1 MAIISLPYNV
11 AVAAAGAY
19 SLTRYAPEYT
29 HLVSA
34 NPYTIFSILY
44 SLILAWKIVY
54 HVFLY
59 PKWLSPLNKLPKP
72 PAGVPG
78 TMGSS
83 GSVSEPAQ
91 EKWRPCVPH
100 QGFLYYLHIF
110 NSQRVIVASPSAV
123 QELCVRADD
132 FTKPRLI
139 RLLAQRFLGMGL
151 VLAETE
157 QHRAQRRVFLPIF
170 APRHVREMYPI
181 FWAKTRE
188 VTQKLVGIIESS
200 GAEGRSN
207 ERVAVLEVGHWSS
220 RAALD
225 IVTMATLGK
234 DFGSVENEHSLLAK
248 SYRNALEPT
257 RGHLVQAMFKLFF
270 PSWIVDNMPNRWNR
284 ALAEY
289 VPIFRGTC
297 RDLLIE
303 KRKAASDETIK
314 TKGKDLLSL
323 CFQYE
328 ESARADEEELI
339 DQLTTFLAAGH
350 ETISVGITWAV
361 YMMCLHPEWQRLLRE
376 EARAHFPDPTAR
388 DASHDTAPD
397 PFDVEKLPMLQ
408 AFIHEVLRWYPP
420 IPETMREPL
429 RDTVVAG
436 QFLPKGLTLVV
447 PIKGIMRQ
455 ETCFG
460 PDAAVFNPR
469 RWLTEKPVDM
479 EGSSTGTGTGTG
491 GATKLAFNSTGGAT
505 SKYANLSFMQ
515 GVRSCIAMNFAKAE
529 MACII
534 AAWVGRFSFELEDPS
549 LMDEKN
555 MKISNG
561 SFSGRPANGLNVKW
575 GVVDGW
581 GPKKAVEA

>member
-1 MAIISLPYNV
+1 MAKFSFLSNV
-11 AVAAAGAY
+11 AMAAAGAY
-19 SLTRYAPEYT
+19 ALTRYSPGHAPIVN
-29 HLVSA
+29 L
-34 NPYTIFSILY
+34 NPYSTFSIIY

-54 HVFLY
+54 HMFLY

-72 PAGVPG
+72 PAGALG
-78 TMGSS
+78 IMDSS
-83 GSVSEPAQ
+83 GSVSAPGRERW
-91 EKWRPCVPH
+91 KPCVPH

-139 RLLAQRFLGMGL
+139 RLLAERFLGLGL

-188 VTQKLVGIIESS
+188 VTQKLAGIVESAAVQGS
-200 GAEGRSN
+200 GK
-207 ERVAVLEVGHWSS
+207 ERMAVMEVGHWSS

-234 DFGSVENEHSLLAK
+234 DFGSVENENSLLAK

-270 PSWIVDNMPNRWNR
+270 PSSIVDNIPNRWNR

-303 KRKAASDETIK
+303 KRNAASDETIK

-328 ESARADEEELI
+328 ESARANEEELI

-361 YMMCLHPEWQRLLRE
+361 YMLCLHPEWQTLLRE
-376 EARAHFPDPTAR
+376 ETRAHFPDPTDGAG
-388 DASHDTAPD
+388 AAAVPD
-397 PFDVEKLPMLQ
+397 PFVVETLPLLQ

-429 RDTVVAG
+429 RDTVVDG
-436 QFLPKGLTLVV
+436 QFLPKGLMLVV

-469 RWLTEKPVDM
+469 RWLTEKPVE
-479 EGSSTGTGTGTG
+479 EGEGAG

-534 AAWVGRFSFELEDPS
+534 AAWVGRFKFELEDPS

-555 MKISNG
+555 MRISNG

-581 GPKKAVEA
+581 GTKTATKA